1 MKALKNYLATAIALA
16 IALACLGVVAVD
28 KMRKQEKPSLPDV
41 GVMEGKTSH
50 PTHVRQPAGPKVFTG
65 ETDFHGKAVTV
76 NCSTCHAT
84 TEPNL
89 ELRSAAELKDFHQGL
104 HYNHGNLSC
113 VSCHNPG
120 DYDTLRLAD
129 GKLLNFS
136 NSMQLCSQCHGQ
148 QARDFR
154 HGAHGGMTGH
164 WDLSKGS
171 RERATC
177 IDCHDP
183 HSPAYPTVMPV
194 FKPKDRN
201 FHPPKAH

>member
-1 MKALKNYLATAIALA
+1 MKALQQYFAAAIAIA
-16 IALACLGVVAVD
+16 AALACLGAVAFD
-28 KMRKQEKPSLPDV
+28 KLRKSEENAIPAN
-41 GVMEGKTSH
+41 TSIGMTNH
-50 PTHVRQPAGPKVFTG
+50 PTHVRQPESPRVLTG
-65 ETDFHGKAVTV
+65 ETNFAGKPVSV

-89 ELRSAAELKDFHQGL
+89 ELRNAADLKEFHQGL
-104 HYNHGNLSC
+104 HFNHGNLSC

-120 DYDTLRLAD
+120 NYDTLRLAD
-129 GKLLNFS
+129 GKQVEFANT
-136 NSMQLCSQCHGQ
+136 MQLCSQCHGP

-164 WDLSKGS
+164 WDLTKGS
-171 RERATC
+171 RERNTC
-177 IDCHDP
+177 TDCHDP